1 MLRRCSP
8 STEAAV
14 DPARRPAVGGTSFT
28 RICMQGGLEFAP
40 RIQHPSQPTTQE
52 PRSRMVFAR
61 LGSAYL
67 RRLQT
72 HTLPT
77 QMATAAVVFPLG
89 DAISQHLIDR
99 RPWAQHNSGLG
110 THRLQMLL
118 SGITYPSST
127 LKTVLC
133 RVAIDM
139 ALFTSFATCY
149 FFTCMGLLEGRTWKE
164 IQARID
170 RNYSTVVW
178 TNISIFGPAQI
189 INMSLVPVYGRPPFL
204 NLVSLGYNCF
214 LATLNNNTPVLA
226 AGAAEN

>member
-1 MLRRCSP
+1 MGPAQRQPATDHPQQPALTPPSAQFNRTLRSITYG
-8 STEAAV
+8 SLAW
-14 DPARRPAVGGTSFT
+14 
-28 RICMQGGLEFAP
+28 AP
-40 RIQHPSQPTTQE
+40 I
-52 PRSRMVFAR
+52 
-61 LGSAYL
+61 AYK
-67 RRLQT
+67 
-72 HTLPT
+72 
-77 QMATAAVVFPLG
+77 
-89 DAISQHLIDR
+89 
-99 RPWAQHNSGLG
+99 WNK
-110 THRLQMLL
+110 LL

-214 LATLNNNTPVLA
+214 LATLNNNTPALA